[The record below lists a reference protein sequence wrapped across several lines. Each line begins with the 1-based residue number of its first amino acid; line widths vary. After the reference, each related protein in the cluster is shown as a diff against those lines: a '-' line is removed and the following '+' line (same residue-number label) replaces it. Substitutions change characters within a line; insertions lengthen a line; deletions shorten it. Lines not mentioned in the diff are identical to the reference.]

1 MSIWSSAKAVH
12 ISFPGQLSSLTA
24 KGYRTTTQ
32 SETSAGVGMFCLAQ
46 NWQNWHERC
55 GCLGKIQ
62 NFSSRSHVLT
72 SSTQPKIWSIHVVA
86 KPRTTKK
93 CTKMQNARAELL
105 FLLIKPIVLW
115 RSRSHRCRSCVSS
128 VQRSFKQRQQRR
140 KRERHLKI

>member
-72 SSTQPKIWSIHVVA
+72 FSRPLHNLKFGQFTSLPSRGRQRNVPKCKTHVQSYCFCSLNPLFCGVLVA
-86 KPRTTKK
+86 
-93 CTKMQNARAELL
+93 
-105 FLLIKPIVLW
+105 IVVVLA
-115 RSRSHRCRSCVSS
+115 
-128 VQRSFKQRQQRR
+128 
-140 KRERHLKI
+140 